1 MKREEFLNTLF
12 ENIPNYTKEEQE
24 EIRQYY
30 EELICDGVEAGLN
43 EEEVISGLEAPED
56 IAISLKKEYKEE
68 KKVEKAEKAAIGVV
82 CDSPDDYTS
91 SQPVAHVVISAKD
104 RGITLEPSEDERVH
118 VHCEKDEIDE
128 IVCYEKEG
136 MFFFSHRSKRRM
148 HFFGGFSRVDS
159 IIKVQIPESVMQA
172 EVSTTNGGIRISE
185 ISQPKSVKAHT
196 TNGGITCNDVR
207 AGHVELISS
216 NASVKCE
223 DTKVQTIYME
233 STNGGL
239 RLKDVQAE
247 EKLAAHTTNG
257 SIHFEE
263 IDARDIQLK
272 TSNASIKGTLRGKST
287 EYAIESGTSNGKNS
301 LPSKWNQGDSAA
313 KRLSVHT
320 SNANI
325 KVAFE
330 EM

>member
-12 ENIPNYTKEEQE
+12 ENIPDYTKEEQE

-30 EELICDGVEAGLN
+30 EELICDGVEAGLD
-43 EEEVISGLEAPED
+43 EEEVISRLESPEN
-56 IAISLKKEYKEE
+56 IAFSLKKEYKEE
-68 KKVEKAEKAAIGVV
+68 RKAEVSVV
-82 CDSPDDYTS
+82 CDSSDDYTS
-91 SQPVAHVVISAKD
+91 SQPVAHAVISARD
-104 RGITLEPSEDERVH
+104 RGIALEPSEDGRVH

-159 IIKVQIPESVMQA
+159 TIKVQIPESVMQA
-172 EVSTTNGGIRISE
+172 ELS
-185 ISQPKSVKAHT
+185 T

-207 AGHVELISS
+207 ASHVELISS

-223 DTKVQTIYME
+223 DTKVQTICME
-233 STNGGL
+233 STNGAL
-239 RLKDVQAE
+239 RLKDVQAD

-263 IDARDIQLK
+263 IDAKDIQLK
-272 TSNASIKGTLRGKST
+272 TSNASIKGTLRGKGT

-301 LPSKWNQGDSAA
+301 LPSKWNQSDSAA

-325 KVAFE
+325 KVEFE